1 MALAGE
7 HHPQVLHRRAH
18 AAVVEVD
25 DVEDV
30 VAAQQVAGM
39 AVAVHA
45 DRVVR
50 DTGEQLVE
58 PLQQVARHRF
68 VGRQQAGGD
77 EVALQQG
84 FQGFVAEVIHSQGF
98 AMDEGPGGA
107 HRMQAAEQLAEAVEL
122 VEVARLRCAAAAAR
136 EQGEA
141 EAGVFEQRLA
151 VMQQRRHHR
160 HFAVRQFGGE
170 AVFLADRLVAPAPGA
185 VELGDQR
192 FAFVDAHLVDAVLVA
207 VQREHPRIAAEADA
221 FHRVEDQ
228 VWREGGKGM
237 GHGGAPKLWSG
248 RLVYARH
255 AGSGRASECNR
266 PVPAGDSRPGSASR
280 HGRRNTR

>member
-1 MALAGE
+1 MHQAQRAQAFDQRQFARVEVVEFLVAVHQFGQLRHPFVTLAGE

-25 DVEDV
+25 DVESV
-30 VAAQQVAGM
+30 VAAQQVARM
-39 AVAVHA
+39 AVAVQA
-45 DRVVR
+45 DRVVG
-50 DTGEQLVE
+50 DALEQVVE
-58 PLQQVARHRF
+58 PLEQVARHRL
-68 VGRQQAGGD
+68 VGRQQAGRD
-77 EVALQQG
+77 EVAFQQG
-84 FQGFVAEVIHSQGF
+84 RQRFVAEVVHREGF
-98 AMDEGPGGA
+98 AVHERPVGA
-107 HRMQAAEQLAEAVEL
+107 HHVQAAEQLAEAVEL
-122 VEVARLRCAAAAAR
+122 VEVARLRRAAAAAR

-237 GHGGAPKLWSG
+237 GHGGGPRQEES
-248 RLVYARH
+248 V
-255 AGSGRASECNR
+255 
-266 PVPAGDSRPGSASR
+266 
-280 HGRRNTR
+280 